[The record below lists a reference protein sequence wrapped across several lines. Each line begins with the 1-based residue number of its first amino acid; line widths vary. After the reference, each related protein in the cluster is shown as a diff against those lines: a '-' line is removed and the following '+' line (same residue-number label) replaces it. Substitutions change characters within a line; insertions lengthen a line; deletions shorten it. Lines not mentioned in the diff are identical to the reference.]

1 MMEENATQGGKDR
14 QESAQ
19 RASYEK
25 SMEMRTSEQDSNMT
39 KKQLSGPAILNHDIH
54 WDPNSR
60 TVGQGNYTRNHGTKA
75 RGTNPTAL
83 FTPKKAPSCLHWY
96 SKGTLQSDM

>member
-1 MMEENATQGGKDR
+1 MEENATQGGKDR

-19 RASYEK
+19 RASYDK

-60 TVGQGNYTRNHGTKA
+60 TVG
-75 RGTNPTAL
+75 
-83 FTPKKAPSCLHWY
+83 
-96 SKGTLQSDM
+96 